1 MSATSSAN
9 ATRKTPSILIAAAGE
24 DDRWKEAMVAR
35 LQDANIFTQYENYDP
50 KTIDFALLWKQPQ
63 GLLKSLTGL
72 QAIFSLGAG
81 VDHVLS
87 APSLPTEVPVIRLED
102 AGMADQMVQYHLYA
116 ALHFMRDFD
125 IYARQQAKA
134 DWTQHDVARIS
145 KCRVGVMGLGA
156 LGAAVAT
163 ALTQLGFAVSG
174 WSRTMKAIDGI
185 TTYAGAETLNEFL
198 GQSDILVCMLPRTAE
213 TEGVLNGN
221 TLSQLP
227 KNAAVI
233 NAARGA
239 MIVEADLLRLI
250 DTGHLRGAFL
260 DVAVTE
266 PLPESHPFWDHSKI
280 RITPHIAAATRIEES
295 VDQIAENI
303 DRITR
308 GETPRGLVDR
318 KTGY

>member
-1 MSATSSAN
+1 MSAASSAN
-9 ATRKTPSILIAAAGE
+9 TTRKTPSILIAAAGE

-35 LQDANIFTQYENYDP
+35 LRDAHIVTQYEHYDTE
-50 KTIDFALLWKQPQ
+50 TIDFALLWKQPQ

-174 WSRTMKAIDGI
+174 WSRTMKVIDGI

-266 PLPESHPFWDHSKI
+266 PLPESHPFWDHLKI

>member
-1 MSATSSAN
+1 MSAATAKTTSPHP
-9 ATRKTPSILIAAAGE
+9 KILIAAAGE
-24 DDRWKEAMVAR
+24 DDIWQKAMVAR
-35 LQDANIFTQYENYDP
+35 LPDADIVTQHENYDP
-50 KTIDFALLWKQPQ
+50 VTIDYALLWKQPQ
-63 GLLKSLTGL
+63 GMLKTLSGL
-72 QAIFSLGAG
+72 KAIFSLGAG

-87 APSLPTEVPVIRLED
+87 APSLPANVPVLRLED

-116 ALHFMRDFD
+116 ALHFLRDFD
-125 IYARQQAKA
+125 IYTRQQAKA

-163 ALTQLGFAVSG
+163 AMTQIGFAVSG

-185 TTYAGAETLNEFL
+185 TTYAGSETLTEFL
-198 GQSDILVCMLPRTAE
+198 GQSDILICMLPRTPE
-213 TEGVLNGN
+213 TEGVLNSN

-227 KNAAVI
+227 KNAAII

-239 MIVEADLLRLI
+239 MIVEADLLRLL

-260 DVAVTE
+260 DVAITE
-266 PLPESHPFWDHSKI
+266 PLPESHPFWDHPKI
-280 RITPHIAAATRIEES
+280 RVTPHIAAATRIEES

>member
-1 MSATSSAN
+1 M
-9 ATRKTPSILIAAAGE
+9 LIAAAGE
-24 DDRWKEAMVAR
+24 DDIWQKAMVAR
-35 LQDANIFTQYENYDP
+35 LPDADIVTQHENYDP
-50 KTIDFALLWKQPQ
+50 ATIDYALLWKQPQ
-63 GLLKSLTGL
+63 GMLKTLSGL
-72 QAIFSLGAG
+72 KAIFSLGAG

-87 APSLPTEVPVIRLED
+87 TPSLPAEVPVLRLED

-116 ALHFMRDFD
+116 ALHFLRDFD
-125 IYARQQAKA
+125 IYTRQQAKA

-145 KCRVGVMGLGA
+145 KYRVGVMGLGA

-163 ALTQLGFAVSG
+163 AMTQIGFAVSG

-185 TTYAGAETLNEFL
+185 TTYAGSETLTEFL
-198 GQSDILVCMLPRTAE
+198 GQSDILICMLPRTPE
-213 TEGVLNGN
+213 TEGVLNSN

-227 KNAAVI
+227 KNAAII

-239 MIVEADLLRLI
+239 MIVEADLLRLL

-260 DVAVTE
+260 DVAITE
-266 PLPESHPFWDHSKI
+266 PLPESHPFWDHPKI
-280 RITPHIAAATRIEES
+280 RVTPHIAAATRIEES